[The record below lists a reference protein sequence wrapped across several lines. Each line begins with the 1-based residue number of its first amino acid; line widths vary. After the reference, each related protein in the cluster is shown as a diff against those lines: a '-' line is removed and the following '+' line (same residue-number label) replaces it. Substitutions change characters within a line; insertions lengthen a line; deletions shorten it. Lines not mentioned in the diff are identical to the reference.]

1 MDTAYIHL
9 LLNHLPVL
17 GVPFG
22 LLLLAAGMIRKSSD
36 LQRAALVTF
45 ALAALFTVPVY
56 LTGDPAEE
64 KVEHIAGVSHH
75 QIHEHE
81 ERAEISLI
89 ATSVLGVLSL
99 GALIGWRGRDL
110 PSAPLGALAV
120 LALLTFGSL
129 VLTAK
134 AGGEIR
140 HTEFS
145 GAVVTAP
152 AGDSGG
158 SARQHDDDD

>member
-1 MDTAYIHL
+1 MDTAYLHL

-22 LLLLAAGMIRKSSD
+22 LLLLAAGMAARSSD
-36 LQRAALVTF
+36 LKRAALATF
-45 ALAALFTVPVY
+45 ALAALAAVPAY
-56 LTGDPAEE
+56 LTGEPAEE
-64 KVEHIAGVSHH
+64 KVEHIAGVSERL
-75 QIHEHE
+75 IHDHE
-81 ERAEISLI
+81 ERAEVSLI

-99 GALIGWRGRDL
+99 GALLGWRDRDL
-110 PSAPLGALAV
+110 PTAPLGAVAV

-140 HTEFS
+140 HTEFG
-145 GAVVTAP
+145 GASITAP

-158 SARQHDDDD
+158 NHHDDDD